1 MNSFHAA
8 SLIGSDLKSRTDNES
23 IGEVDDVLIDE
34 NGQIVAVIVEVGGL
48 LGMGTKDVAISW
60 NSVEH
65 RLNEEGDGYDFSVS
79 STEETLKDAPEYK
92 QDARQYNREAR
103 R

>member
-23 IGEVDDVLIDE
+23 IGEVDDVLVDE

-65 RLNEEGDGYDFSVS
+65 RLNEEGDGYDFIVN

-92 QDARQYNREAR
+92 QDDRQYNREAR